1 MKMGSLKPIVVSRKH
16 GMFGIERANDGK
28 HFLTFVYDSRPGSP
42 HVPIRMLSDVQDLI
56 FQ

>member
-16 GMFGIERANDGK
+16 WMIGIERANDGK
-28 HFLTFVYDSRPGSP
+28 HFLTFVYDSPPSNR
-42 HVPIRMLSDVQDLI
+42 HVPIRMLSDVQDLT